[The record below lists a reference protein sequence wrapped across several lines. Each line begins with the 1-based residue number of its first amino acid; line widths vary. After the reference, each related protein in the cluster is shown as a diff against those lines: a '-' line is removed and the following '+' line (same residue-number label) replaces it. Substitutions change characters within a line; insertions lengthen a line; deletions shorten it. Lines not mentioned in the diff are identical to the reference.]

1 MDHTHARTKR
11 SNSRGGEADKGGD
24 AEGTYLYQS
33 RRDVA
38 AAGDQRG
45 RDRTFRLRPPRARE
59 ILHARAREHLRRP
72 IDRTDPAAG
81 DRPGGEGERARERC
95 RAWWGKSLW
104 RKEARRGGGEGTTK
118 RERKRRKTRW
128 RGESF
133 ISTGHGGN
141 RGGWLPFRA
150 LDLDSSGAVS

>member
-81 DRPGGEGERARERC
+81 DRRES
-95 RAWWGKSLW
+95 AG
-104 RKEARRGGGEGTTK
+104 RRGGARAGEMQGVVGKKLVEEGSKAGWGRGDDET
-118 RERKRRKTRW
+118 REEEEEDSMERRELYIHGA
-128 RGESF
+128 RGE
-133 ISTGHGGN
+133 
-141 RGGWLPFRA
+141 
-150 LDLDSSGAVS
+150 